1 MAGFL
6 VARRGLVD
14 LALIA
19 TIFSFGLMPSVCSAQ
34 KAPAHAHPEKGP
46 HGGPLLEL
54 GDEEY
59 HIEVMLDEKTHVL
72 TLYLLDAAAK
82 ATVSTDAKEVLI
94 NLKHAGKPEQFKLP
108 AVRLKTDPMGMASAF
123 QLKDEELVHDLHH
136 KNNDARLAIK
146 IKGKSYTTK
155 FDLKHDH
162 DHKH

>member
-1 MAGFL
+1 MAGL
-6 VARRGLVD
+6 LLARRGLVD

-19 TIFSFGLMPSVCSAQ
+19 AVFSFGMVSYVWSAQ

-59 HIEVMLDEKTHVL
+59 HIEVMLDEKTNVL
-72 TLYLLDAAAK
+72 TLYVLDAAAK
-82 ATVSTDAKEVLI
+82 AMVPTDAKEAVI

-136 KNNDARLAIK
+136 KGNDARLAVK